1 MMEKWDYE
9 WKNKYPGKKCHEM
22 VEMPNHFHAILEI
35 VVPVGATLVV
45 VPNRMVIHPTPDN
58 TTILQSNNTGETE
71 RQIGQP
77 QGIAPTVALTDH
89 QCRPDS
95 KPGKTLGDMVG
106 AFGQDL

>member
-1 MMEKWDYE
+1 
-9 WKNKYPGKKCHEM
+9 M